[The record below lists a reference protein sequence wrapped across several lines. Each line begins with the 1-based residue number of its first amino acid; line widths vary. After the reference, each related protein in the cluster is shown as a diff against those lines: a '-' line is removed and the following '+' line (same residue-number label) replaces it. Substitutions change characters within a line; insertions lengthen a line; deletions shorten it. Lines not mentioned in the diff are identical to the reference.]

1 MGCQDRKAL
10 VSLHCQK
17 LEDLNN
23 KILKLTLFTNFLLS
37 KDALEVMF
45 VSHSSVYL
53 ANFTDVT
60 QVSEDTEDHDDPD
73 VNEDLKD

>member
-37 KDALEVMF
+37 KDDLEVMF
-45 VSHSSVYL
+45 VSHSLIYL
-53 ANFTDVT
+53 ANFTDVA

-73 VNEDLKD
+73 VKEDLND